1 MASDSIVIMPIQNT
15 GVAEP
20 IHHGNSYVLIYCF
33 IFQKE
38 GPSYTKILID
48 GFPDSSVDKESTC
61 NAGDPN
67 SIPGS
72 TGEVDR
78 LPNLLFLGFPYGSA
92 GKEPACNV
100 GDLGLIPGLGR
111 YPGEGNGNSFQYS
124 CLENSTERSLAG
136 YCPRD
141 HKE

>member
-1 MASDSIVIMPIQNT
+1 MPIQNT

-111 YPGEGNGNSFQYS
+111 FPWGREWQPTPVFLPGESLGQ
-124 CLENSTERSLAG
+124 RSLEAIVHG
-136 YCPRD
+136 GA
-141 HKE
+141 KSGAQLSN